1 VRTTSGGIRI
11 AKELRDQK
19 DRHLLLTNS

>member
-1 VRTTSGGIRI
+1 VRTTSGGIRS
-11 AKELRDQK
+11 AKKLRDQK